1 MAGLGLGPKHELM
14 VADEPLK
21 LQRVC
26 IYTRKETLFV
36 FILLHFKKKNEKDKT
51 VWQRVNMQ
59 GMGRHTASFVGMAD
73 RLN

>member
-21 LQRVC
+21 LQWVS
-26 IYTRKETLFV
+26 IYTREETLLV
-36 FILLHFKKKNEKDKT
+36 FILLHLKKKDKT
-51 VWQRVNMQ
+51 VWQKVNMQ